1 MGTFLSR
8 YNEKLEIENLL
19 NRLTINTVKE
29 DMYCLITLRTCQT
42 DANPSIDFVFM
53 NKEQENRELFYM
65 YDCVF

>member
-19 NRLTINTVKE
+19 NRLTISTVKE

-42 DANPSIDFVFM
+42 DANPSTDFVFM